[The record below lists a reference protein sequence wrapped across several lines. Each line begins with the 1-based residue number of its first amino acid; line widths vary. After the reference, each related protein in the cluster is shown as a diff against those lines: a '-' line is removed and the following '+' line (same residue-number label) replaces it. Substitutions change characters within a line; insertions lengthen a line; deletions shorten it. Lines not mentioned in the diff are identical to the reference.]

1 MQEKNVCN
9 ARGQSPRLAPVQNLT
24 LVSHVQGRIIVWS
37 GSIRSSLFCFFFLFF
52 ISSFFLGFS
61 LFKRVNYLLEWS
73 RCIKQ
78 STLMFDKLSIEY
90 PMFKECQLRDK
101 FVSPVKSLDPK
112 IRNVSYALIKF

>member
-24 LVSHVQGRIIVWS
+24 PVSHVQGRIIVWS
-37 GSIRSSLFCFFFLFF
+37 GNLRSSLFCFFFLFF
-52 ISSFFLGFS
+52 FGFS

-101 FVSPVKSLDPK
+101 FVSLVKSLDPK